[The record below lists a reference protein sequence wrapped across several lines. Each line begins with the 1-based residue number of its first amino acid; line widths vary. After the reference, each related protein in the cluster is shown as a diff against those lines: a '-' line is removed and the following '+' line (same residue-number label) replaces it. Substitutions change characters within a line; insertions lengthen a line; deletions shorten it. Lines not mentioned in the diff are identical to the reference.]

1 MWKLALIGA
10 GTVALAIISRSSL
23 LHPRSHGFTRFL
35 AWEGI
40 LGLFT
45 LNVDRWFLSPFSW
58 QQIIS
63 WFLLIDALVPL
74 ILGVS
79 KLRAEGRQKNDA
91 RVDTSLYKFE
101 KTTKLVTDGIYHYI
115 RHPLYSSLLL
125 LSWGIFFK
133 LPSLAGGALA
143 VATSILLL
151 MTAIR
156 DESECIGFFGDEY
169 RVYMKGTRRFIPFL
183 F

>member
-1 MWKLALIGA
+1 MWKLALIGV
-10 GTVALAIISRSSL
+10 GTVALAFISRSSL

-40 LGLFT
+40 LGLFS
-45 LNVDRWFLSPFSW
+45 LNVDHWFLNPFSW

-74 ILGVS
+74 ILGLS

-91 RVDTSLYKFE
+91 RVDSSLYKFE

-133 LPSLAGGALA
+133 LPSLGGGALA
-143 VATSILLL
+143 MATSLLLL

-156 DESECIGFFGDEY
+156 DERECIGFFGDEY